1 MIFFIILIALFID
14 KVIWDF
20 SPYREYPIFSRYS
33 DLFHRQFKIK
43 NPYVLVATMLLPFI
57 LIVVAIQ
64 IILFPIF
71 GSIIESIISCILLI
85 FCLGPSELGRDINN
99 YISAHDSND
108 KQSIENI
115 AHKFSDVIYSENYD
129 KAVIDGIFWN
139 ICQRLIAPIFWF
151 LIVGIA
157 GAVIYRFIQIIFKEE
172 ERFDENTTTY
182 NLLAKIFFIFN
193 WMPVRITL
201 SGYAAIGNF
210 DSVMDSWKNHD
221 QKNIKTDLPDENLL
235 LINAGYASLST
246 TEENRDTTPLND
258 AKALIWR
265 NLTLWII
272 FVGIMSLFLA
282 L

>member
-157 GAVIYRFIQIIFKEE
+157 GAVIYRFIQIIFK
-172 ERFDENTTTY
+172 
-182 NLLAKIFFIFN
+182 I
-193 WMPVRITL
+193 
-201 SGYAAIGNF
+201 
-210 DSVMDSWKNHD
+210 
-221 QKNIKTDLPDENLL
+221 
-235 LINAGYASLST
+235 
-246 TEENRDTTPLND
+246 
-258 AKALIWR
+258 
-265 NLTLWII
+265 
-272 FVGIMSLFLA
+272 
-282 L
+282 